1 MRAIKLIDNFKEGVM
16 SYIESGY
23 LSAITRSQ
31 HICYQELT
39 EAFERL
45 GYNFSSN
52 KRSDEQYAKSLAS
65 RAERAAAI
73 ASQKAQ

>member
-1 MRAIKLIDNFKEGVM
+1 M
-16 SYIESGY
+16 SYIEASC

-52 KRSDEQYAKSLAS
+52 KRSDERCTKSSPSKAEGVSFIANQQAK
-65 RAERAAAI
+65 
-73 ASQKAQ
+73 